1 MSKKTQH
8 VNKRRR
14 SVYGR
19 SFVRFGSACAAT
31 LLLFSAFQAGSV
43 RAAEDTAVALA
54 DGPRYARSFQASD
67 GTIYLMG
74 PLKSTDGGKRI
85 AATNASDPQW
95 GSILSEKEINT
106 FFYRK
111 GLFLAVASKTVC
123 GEEGRCYGRIWR
135 SKDGLK
141 TIQQEETVLV
151 IPEAGKVDRPGPGV
165 WVGIFFHRQILEL
178 PDGSLLAAMYGNFEQ
193 DKIRPTN
200 PRSIGETKYK
210 ARTFTARSTDEGRTW
225 HYVASVAVPS
235 PDVVDDTEGFNEWT
249 IAQLDDGRLFGV
261 MRTGHYTALV
271 ASWSSDNG
279 KTWTTPV
286 VPEGLDPGGCDPYL
300 LKLTDGRLALAYGQI
315 VPPKGSKEKYWKE
328 YETGADHRR
337 RCRLAINDDG
347 TGKSWKVSTVADYAP
362 RSAYPSIFEVQPN
375 MIVYQSDLNL
385 WRVKI
390 PAPKTR

>member
-1 MSKKTQH
+1 
-8 VNKRRR
+8 
-14 SVYGR
+14 
-19 SFVRFGSACAAT
+19 
-31 LLLFSAFQAGSV
+31 
-43 RAAEDTAVALA
+43 
-54 DGPRYARSFQASD
+54 
-67 GTIYLMG
+67 MG

-85 AATNASDPQW
+85 VATDAGDPQW
-95 GSILSEKEINT
+95 GSILSESEINT
-106 FFYRK
+106 FFSRK

-123 GEEGRCYGRIWR
+123 GEEGRCYGRVWR

-141 TIQQEETVLV
+141 TIQQGETVLV
-151 IPEAGKVDRPGPGV
+151 IPEAGKVERPAPGV

-178 PDGSLLAAMYGNFEQ
+178 PNGSLLAAMYGNFEE

-225 HYVASVAVPS
+225 RYVSSVAIPS

-249 IAQLDDGRLFGV
+249 IAQLDDGRLLGI
-261 MRTGHYTALV
+261 MRTGHYTPLV

-279 KTWTTPV
+279 KSWTEPV

-315 VPPKGSKEKYWKE
+315 VPPKGSRQEYWDN
-328 YETGADHRR
+328 YETAADHRR

-347 TGKSWKVSTVADYAP
+347 TGESWSVITVADHAP
-362 RSAYPSIFEVQPN
+362 RSAYPSIFEVGPN
-375 MIVYQSDLNL
+375 TLVYQSDLDL
-385 WRVKI
+385 WRVRIAGPEAK
-390 PAPKTR
+390 